1 MEVFEQNFTFL
12 TSHYFSNSHFFREGN
27 FKNKQETKQ
36 LFEQEYNWTFKF
48 MGNLFKE
55 MYTNGSFGTKHN
67 YSPKKVTKSK

>member
-1 MEVFEQNFTFL
+1 M
-12 TSHYFSNSHFFREGN
+12 
-27 FKNKQETKQ
+27 KQ